1 METLLEKTTS
11 AATIYRDLLS
21 TLGKFSIQMDGVL
34 GATEEIE
41 FNLVGI
47 DLDDST
53 TGMDGSGNQPVL
65 DCNGNEAKM
74 TSTSAN
80 PTVFDGP
87 VRMQIKKPSTAN
99 AVGFMLL
106 KETPEAR

>member
-1 METLLEKTTS
+1 MEILLEKTTS
-11 AATIYRDLLS
+11 ATTIYKDLLS

-34 GATEEIE
+34 GSSEEVE
-41 FNLVGI
+41 FKLVGI
-47 DLDDST
+47 DLDDAT
-53 TGMDGSGNQPVL
+53 TGMNGNGNQPLL
-65 DCNGNEAKM
+65 DCSGSEAKF

-80 PTVFDGP
+80 PMVFDGP